1 VVPVAYQFGEGTPY
15 PCAAYSDLELCKIA
29 MHRKEGRG
37 MANEEEKASVHIAQH
52 LKNVIQTRKARVCVI
67 GIGYVGLPLAV
78 EKAKV
83 GFRVLGIDQNINKV
97 SMLNLGQNYI
107 QDVQD
112 EELRSLVERGQLT
125 AVNDFSGLSEQD
137 VIIICVPTPLNVHRE
152 PDISYV
158 ASATKE
164 ISKRLRTGQMI
175 ILESTTYPGTT
186 QEIILP
192 LLESSGLKAGVDF
205 FLAHSPERVDPGNKR
220 YTTKNTTKVV
230 GGVTQLCLEVAQSF
244 YAQTITNVVPVSSP
258 AVAEMTKVFENT
270 YRAVN
275 IALVNELMMLC
286 HKMNISVWEVVDAAA
301 TKPFGMQTF
310 YPGPGVG
317 GHCIPI
323 DPFYLSWKARQFD
336 YATRFIELAGE
347 VNIQVNYYVVNTVVK
362 ALNMIGKPVKG
373 SRVFLIGVAYKKD
386 INDYRESP
394 ALKIIKL
401 LKAEEAELV
410 FFDPYIKSMQD
421 SDGSEIEADWVE
433 LSEEELTKSDCILII
448 TDHSNIDYEKVVD
461 QASIVVD
468 TRNATKN
475 VKSGRSKIIL
485 I

>member
-1 VVPVAYQFGEGTPY
+1 MDYEEQKSGVLLAQFLKDRIET
-15 PCAAYSDLELCKIA
+15 K
-29 MHRKEGRG
+29 
-37 MANEEEKASVHIAQH
+37 MAK
-52 LKNVIQTRKARVCVI
+52 VCVI

-83 GFRVLGIDQNINKV
+83 GFKVLGIDQNNNRV
-97 SMLNLGQNYI
+97 CMLNLGQNYI
-107 QDVQD
+107 QDVKD
-112 EELRSLVERGQLT
+112 EELYSLVNRGVLT
-125 AVNDFSGLSEQD
+125 SSNDFSYLPEQD
-137 VIIICVPTPLNVHRE
+137 VIIICVPTPLNAHRE

-158 ASATKE
+158 ENVTKE
-164 ISKRLRTGQMI
+164 ISKRLRRGQMI

-186 QEIILP
+186 EEILLP
-192 LLESSGLKAGVDF
+192 LLESTGLKVGIDF

-230 GGVTQLCLEVAQSF
+230 GGVTPLCLEVAQCF
-244 YAQTITNVVPVSSP
+244 YTQTITNVVPVSSP
-258 AVAEMTKVFENT
+258 AIAEMTKVFENT

-286 HKMNISVWEVVDAAA
+286 NKMNISVWEVMDAAA
-301 TKPFGMQTF
+301 TKPFGIQIF

-323 DPFYLSWKARQFD
+323 DPFYLSWKARQYD
-336 YATRFIELAGE
+336 YSTRFIELAGE
-347 VNIQVNYYVVNTVVK
+347 VNIQANYYVVNKVVK
-362 ALNMIGKPVKG
+362 ALNMKGKSVKG
-373 SRVFLIGVAYKKD
+373 SRIFLLGVAYKKD

-401 LKAEEAELV
+401 LKEEGAELV

-421 SDGSEIEADWVE
+421 SDGLKIQADWVD
-433 LSEEELTKSDCILII
+433 LSNEELNKSDCIVII
-448 TDHSNIDYEKVVD
+448 TDHSNIDYENVVNH
-461 QASIVVD
+461 ASIIVD

-475 VKSGRSKIIL
+475 VKLDRSKIIL